1 MTAPSPAGQMHIT
14 VLISMPSPSR
24 PRYAERH
31 SYDTVDS
38 GATICVDHPK
48 GKERSSSEGAYEG
61 DEEKAH
67 LNEFDLVLGFAAVP
81 FVAGAG
87 MRDNGTGLDLS

>member
-1 MTAPSPAGQMHIT
+1 MHVT

-31 SYDTVDS
+31 SYETVDS
-38 GATICVDHPK
+38 GATICVNHPK
-48 GKERSSSEGAYEG
+48 GKDRSSEVAYEG
-61 DEEKAH
+61 DEEKVH